1 MGSAGFPSE
10 SEKQKLTLCLIAAV
24 ERRVSHVC
32 MFYLDF
38 LKTIE
43 MLDF

>member
-1 MGSAGFPSE
+1 MGSAVIPSE

-32 MFYLDF
+32 MFYLHF
-38 LKTIE
+38 EK
-43 MLDF
+43 